1 MQDFRR
7 LHVWK
12 KAHDLTLDIYK
23 YTDGFPKNEVYGLTS
38 QIRRAAV
45 SIASNIAEG
54 AGRSTDA
61 ELARYVEI
69 AGGSA
74 SEVEYQLMLARD
86 LKFLEANSYE
96 ALNGQVNEVK
106 RMLNALSKT
115 LRNKNAL
122 PATKS

>member
-12 KAHDLTLDIYK
+12 KAHELTLEIYK
-23 YTDGFPKNEVYGLTS
+23 QTESFPKSELYGLTS

-54 AGRSTDA
+54 AGRSTDV
-61 ELARYVEI
+61 EFARFIEI

-74 SEVEYQLMLARD
+74 SEVEYQLLLAMD
-86 LKFLEANSYE
+86 LGFLESASHE
-96 ALNGQVNEVK
+96 SLNMHVNEVK
-106 RMLNALSKT
+106 KMLNSFSRT
-115 LRNKNAL
+115 LRSKN
-122 PATKS
+122 S